1 MVRMTRRQFMGSVT
15 LLITLL
21 MMGAVAGCRRAPD
34 PEPGV
39 ESSADAVAPGGAL
52 SPDGIRISL
61 VAPVFP
67 PPAGDG
73 RLVFRVADENDQ
85 PIDTAALH
93 IRGDMTHDEMLP
105 IEATAA
111 TGEEG
116 IYRVPIRW
124 TMAGDWILTVEATL
138 SDGRRATQVFDIT
151 VTGEEE
157 SCEDGL

>member
-1 MVRMTRRQFMGSVT
+1 MRSSL

-21 MMGAVAGCRRAPD
+21 VMGAVAGCRRAPD
-34 PEPGV
+34 PEPGS
-39 ESSADAVAPGGAL
+39 ELSGDTASSGEFI
-52 SPDGIRISL
+52 SPDDIVSTDGIRISL

-73 RLVFRVADENDQ
+73 NLVIRVADENDQ
-85 PIDTAALH
+85 PLDTAALH

-105 IEATAA
+105 IETTAA
-111 TGEEG
+111 AGEDG

-138 SDGRRATQVFDIT
+138 SDGRRAARTFDVM

-157 SCEDGL
+157 LCADGQ